1 MSDSEF
7 QHISII
13 IISQAVIKHGHI
25 NAHTALLQPTSPPQ
39 PPPPPHGATSPRSLL
54 TKRQPQKDTD
64 VLGLRMGGI
73 KGAHS
78 APEPVRGRGG

>member
-39 PPPPPHGATSPRSLL
+39 PPLRPTEQPLPVPCSQRGSH
-54 TKRQPQKDTD
+54 KRTRTCWD
-64 VLGLRMGGI
+64 
-73 KGAHS
+73 
-78 APEPVRGRGG
+78 